1 MKAWQVACIAGVIAS
16 TGLYLAAGNRTVATV
31 PDAMPEAAVNAVTTY
46 APALSAAVPTV
57 SAGPGTTLA
66 AEDGLVTASVS
77 DALMARAEIAGYSI
91 GPKLASLGHQD
102 VAQPG
107 AYGDAGFPVSHLLRL
122 VRTSACRKAGGD
134 RLAFVQGHPGR
145 NAGRGDQARC
155 RRVWSRFQF
164 HESGCQDRVRLQP
177 QSTHGVVYRPV
188 PAERIRVR
196 QIRLR
201 ADFAVRATMPLR
213 PLTR

>member
-1 MKAWQVACIAGVIAS
+1 MDHGEHAGNVLMGINRGVGGQMKAWQVACIAGVIAS

-102 VAQPG
+102 VAQP
-107 AYGDAGFPVSHLLRL
+107 APATQDFRYLIYYVSSEL
-122 VRTSACRKAGGD
+122 
-134 RLAFVQGHPGR
+134 P
-145 NAGRGDQARC
+145 
-155 RRVWSRFQF
+155 
-164 HESGCQDRVRLQP
+164 
-177 QSTHGVVYRPV
+177 
-188 PAERIRVR
+188 PAEKPAEIV
-196 QIRLR
+196 
-201 ADFAVRATMPLR
+201 
-213 PLTR
+213 